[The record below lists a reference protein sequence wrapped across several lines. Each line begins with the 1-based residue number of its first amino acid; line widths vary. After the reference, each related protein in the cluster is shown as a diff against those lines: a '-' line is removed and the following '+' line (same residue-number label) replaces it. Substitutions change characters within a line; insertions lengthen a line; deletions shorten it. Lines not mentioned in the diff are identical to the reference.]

1 MTIAKLMAL
10 SLPFAVL
17 SACSPLAMLGGTPN
31 PAGGLFA
38 ASAAAQDCS
47 YYTNLMSMGMDP
59 ITRQAVV
66 TSAAQANCPV

>member
-1 MTIAKLMAL
+1 MRFTSFMGL
-10 SLPFAVL
+10 SLLFTFL
-17 SACSPLAMLGGTPN
+17 SACSPTALVGTPN

-47 YYTNLMSMGMDP
+47 YYTNILNQSMDAV
-59 ITRQAVV
+59 TRQAVL